1 MPLWF
6 ILPVCIYSHFLTIYI
21 YYFAPAAF
29 TLICKVTGNPRPKV
43 TWNVRGTT
51 IRDDNDKYQVTS
63 EGLVIKNI
71 TQNDKGA
78 YKCNARQLDEDIAD
92 FQDMIIQ
99 LLIEREYIQEYEL
112 FFTEIFIM
120 KVHL

>member
-1 MPLWF
+1 M
-6 ILPVCIYSHFLTIYI
+6 
-21 YYFAPAAF
+21 
-29 TLICKVTGNPRPKV
+29 TGNPRPKV

-99 LLIEREYIQEYEL
+99 LLIEREYIHRNMNYV

>member
-1 MPLWF
+1 M
-6 ILPVCIYSHFLTIYI
+6 
-21 YYFAPAAF
+21 
-29 TLICKVTGNPRPKV
+29 TGNPRPKV

-99 LLIEREYIQEYEL
+99 LLIEREYILEYEL
-112 FFTEIFIM
+112 FFTEICSHSGHKWFISF
-120 KVHL
+120 KETFSIKLKAPLK

>member
-1 MPLWF
+1 M
-6 ILPVCIYSHFLTIYI
+6 
-21 YYFAPAAF
+21 
-29 TLICKVTGNPRPKV
+29 TGNPRPKV

-71 TQNDKGA
+71 TQNDKGT

-112 FFTEIFIM
+112 FFTEN
-120 KVHL
+120 

>member
-1 MPLWF
+1 M
-6 ILPVCIYSHFLTIYI
+6 
-21 YYFAPAAF
+21 
-29 TLICKVTGNPRPKV
+29 TGNPRPKV

-99 LLIEREYIQEYEL
+99 LLIEREYYRNMNYFLLKFVVIQGTSGL
-112 FFTEIFIM
+112 FHSR
-120 KVHL
+120 KHSPLNLKHL

>member
-1 MPLWF
+1 MWF
-6 ILPVCIYSHFLTIYI
+6 ILPVCIQSLSNNIYI

-112 FFTEIFIM
+112 FFTGIFIM

>member
-1 MPLWF
+1 M
-6 ILPVCIYSHFLTIYI
+6 
-21 YYFAPAAF
+21 
-29 TLICKVTGNPRPKV
+29 TGNPRPKV

-71 TQNDKGA
+71 TQNDKGT

>member
-1 MPLWF
+1 M
-6 ILPVCIYSHFLTIYI
+6 
-21 YYFAPAAF
+21 
-29 TLICKVTGNPRPKV
+29 TGNPRPKV

-99 LLIEREYIQEYEL
+99 LLIEREYI
-112 FFTEIFIM
+112 TGIWTIFYWNFYHESSFVVIQGTN
-120 KVHL
+120 VYFIQGNILH